1 MRAYIF
7 DEEENKEKEEF
18 LINEIKIKID
28 DYTKLLLSVSEEEV
42 KIYAG
47 ELAASGHTEEEKSA
61 LVLFMASRWNDE
73 IKKASELKSRLEK
86 YINKDVVFRNKIS
99 MNELYKRG

>member
-73 IKKASELKSRLEK
+73 IKKASELKIRLEK

>member
-18 LINEIKIKID
+18 LINEIKIKIE

-73 IKKASELKSRLEK
+73 IKKASELKIRLEK

>member
-18 LINEIKIKID
+18 LINEIKIKIE

-73 IKKASELKSRLEK
+73 IKKASELKIKLEK